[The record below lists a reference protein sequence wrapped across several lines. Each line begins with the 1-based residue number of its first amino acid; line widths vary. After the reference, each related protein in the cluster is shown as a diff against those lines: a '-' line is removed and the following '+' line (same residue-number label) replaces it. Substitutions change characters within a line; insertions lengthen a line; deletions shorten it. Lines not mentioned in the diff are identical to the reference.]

1 MSMRMMSRGLRKNIG
16 GFTLIELAFSLV
28 IIGTMAAWATE
39 AQLRAFAD
47 AESKALGVQMAQF
60 QSAVTAFVFDIARS
74 GGGFA
79 GLPEAGSGWLKD
91 GSECMGLGPGLG
103 TQSFLPCDFPDTLR
117 FGLEM
122 NTTFVPAA
130 PGQGTVA
137 VTTFGPGILQFR
149 GEDNLILA
157 AQAVSHA
164 RTLISAG
171 VGEVALE
178 TFISFERT
186 AADLITGTV
195 TRVSGVAAA
204 VPFLYTD
211 GANSPVAAI
220 NWNNQNLTDVARFE
234 AAEIASGRVFDT
246 VKNRTLSQAIQD
258 VAMHQHN
265 DFVGKPDCPVG
276 EIGEIFIS
284 PSSFSAGAVGKN
296 IQGVQAWAKDIPAS
310 GTGPSALP
318 EQWQVKL
325 RLITTDGYKTPDT
338 GYGWMTVFTKCS

>member
-1 MSMRMMSRGLRKNIG
+1 
-16 GFTLIELAFSLV
+16 
-28 IIGTMAAWATE
+28 MAAWAAE

-47 AESKALGVQMAQF
+47 AESKALGVQMVQF

-79 GLPEAGSGWLKD
+79 GLDEAGSGWLKD
-91 GSECMGLGPGLG
+91 DSECMGLVRGG

-137 VTTFGPGILQFR
+137 VTTFGPGVLRFR
-149 GEDNLILA
+149 GEDNPILA

-164 RTLISAG
+164 RTLTAAG

-178 TFISFERT
+178 TFVSFDRT

-195 TRVSGVAAA
+195 TRVSDVAAA

-211 GANSPVAAI
+211 GTNSPVAAI
-220 NWNNQNLTDVARFE
+220 GWNQQNLTDVARLE
-234 AAEIASGRVFDT
+234 AAEIASGRVLDT
-246 VKNRTLSQAIQD
+246 VKDRTLSQAIQD
-258 VAMHQHN
+258 V
-265 DFVGKPDCPVG
+265 DIYSDGDIVDKPNCQLPEVPK
-276 EIGEIFIS
+276 IFIS
-284 PSSFSAGAVGKN
+284 PSSFAVGAVGKN
-296 IQGVQAWAKDIPAS
+296 IQGVQAWAEDVAAS
-310 GTGPSALP
+310 GTGANAQPSR
-318 EQWQVKL
+318 WRVKL
-325 RLITTDGYKTPDT
+325 RLITPDGYEIPASDPS
-338 GYGWMTVFTKCS
+338 GLIDYGLMTVFTKCT